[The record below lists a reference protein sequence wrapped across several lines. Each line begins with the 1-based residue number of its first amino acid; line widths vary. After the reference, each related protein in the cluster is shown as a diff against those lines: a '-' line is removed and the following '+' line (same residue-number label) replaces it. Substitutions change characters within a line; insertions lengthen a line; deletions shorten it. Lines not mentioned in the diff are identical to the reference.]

1 MRIVAAG
8 LAALVSTASIIEY
21 DIPTAR
27 SAPHGIVA
35 APNGVIWFAEIG
47 GNRLGRF
54 DPRIERF
61 KEWKIPTEASR
72 PHGITWGGGEGR
84 GPNGRLYITEQA
96 VGKIAVFDP
105 RTETF
110 VEYELPTP
118 GSGPGMIVEGPDSA
132 IWFTEQR
139 GNRIG
144 RLDPKTGRITEFP
157 VPTPAANPAG
167 IVASP
172 GENAIYFAELEA
184 NKLGRLDIATGQIEE
199 FPTPTPGSGVRQ
211 LAIDRNGG
219 VWMTYYRAGKV
230 ARFDPATRTF
240 REHDAPG
247 GAQSAPFAI
256 GVDTAGHVWF
266 SQFALDLNDLVELD
280 PASGRMTSTRI
291 PSSPALVRQLTVDA
305 RNSVWY
311 ANNAQGRIGRVVP

>member
-8 LAALVSTASIIEY
+8 LVALVFTASIIEY
-21 DIPTAR
+21 DIPTPR

-47 GNRLGRF
+47 SNRLGRF

-61 KEWKIPTEASR
+61 KEWTIPTNGSR
-72 PHGITWGGGEGR
+72 PHGIAWGGD
-84 GPNGRLYITEQA
+84 GRLYITEQA

-105 RTETF
+105 RSETF
-110 VEYELPTP
+110 TEYAVPTP

-144 RLDPKTGRITEFP
+144 RLDPKTGQITEFP
-157 VPTPAANPAG
+157 VPTPAANLAG
-167 IVASP
+167 IVASRA
-172 GENAIYFAELEA
+172 ENAIYFAELEA
-184 NKLGRLDIATGQIEE
+184 SKLGRLDIATGQIEE
-199 FPTPTPGSGVRQ
+199 FPTPTTGSGVRQ
-211 LAIDRNGG
+211 LAIDRTGG
-219 VWMTYYRAGKV
+219 IWMTYYRAGKV

-240 REHDAPG
+240 REHDSPG
-247 GAQSAPFAI
+247 GAQSSPFAI

-280 PASGRMTSTRI
+280 PASGRMTSARI
-291 PSSPALVRQLTVDA
+291 PSSPALVRQLTVDY

-311 ANNAQGRIGRVVP
+311 ANNAQGRIGRVIP

>member
-1 MRIVAAG
+1 MRFVTAG
-8 LAALVSTASIIEY
+8 LAALVATASIIEY
-21 DIPTAR
+21 DIPTPR

-47 GNRLGRF
+47 SNRLGRF

-61 KEWKIPTEASR
+61 KEWELPTKASR
-72 PHGITWGGGEGR
+72 PHGIAWGGGGD
-84 GPNGRLYITEQA
+84 GRLYITEQA

-110 VEYELPTP
+110 TEYDVPTP

-132 IWFTEQR
+132 IWFTELR
-139 GNRIG
+139 ANRIG

-157 VPTPAANPAG
+157 VPTAAATLAG
-167 IVASP
+167 IVASRA
-172 GENAIYFAELEA
+172 ENAIYFTELEA
-184 NKLGRLDIATGQIEE
+184 NKLGRLDVATGRIEE
-199 FPTPTPGSGVRQ
+199 FPTPTAGSGVRQ
-211 LAIDRNGG
+211 LAIDPTGG
-219 VWMTYYRAGKV
+219 IWMTYYRAGKV

-240 REHDAPG
+240 KEHDTPG
-247 GAQSAPFAI
+247 GAKSAPFAI

-280 PASGRMTSTRI
+280 PASGRMTSVRI
-291 PSSPALVRQLTVDA
+291 PSSPALVRQLTVDR

>member
-1 MRIVAAG
+1 MRIAAAG
-8 LAALVSTASIIEY
+8 LVALVFTASIIEY
-21 DIPTAR
+21 DIPTPR

-47 GNRLGRF
+47 SNRLGRF

-61 KEWKIPTEASR
+61 KEWTIPTNGSR
-72 PHGITWGGGEGR
+72 PYGLAWGGGGIAT
-84 GPNGRLYITEQA
+84 GRLYITEQA

-105 RTETF
+105 RLETF
-110 VEYELPTP
+110 TEYDVPTP

-139 GNRIG
+139 ANRIG
-144 RLDPKTGRITEFP
+144 RLDPRTGQITEFP
-157 VPTPAANPAG
+157 VPTPAANLAG
-167 IVASP
+167 IVAARA
-172 GENAIYFAELEA
+172 ENAIYFAELEA
-184 NKLGRLDIATGQIEE
+184 SKLGRLDIATGQIEE
-199 FPTPTPGSGVRQ
+199 FPTPTTRSGVRQ
-211 LAIDRNGG
+211 LAIDRTGG
-219 VWMTYYRAGKV
+219 IWMTYYRAGKV

-280 PASGRMTSTRI
+280 PASGRMTSVRI
-291 PSSPALVRQLTVDA
+291 PSSPALVRQLTVDG

>member
-8 LAALVSTASIIEY
+8 IVALVFIPSIIEY
-21 DIPTAR
+21 EIPTAR

-47 GNRLGRF
+47 ANRLGRF

-61 KEWKIPTEASR
+61 KEWKIPTDASR
-72 PHGITWGGGEGR
+72 PHGIAWAGD
-84 GPNGRLYITEQA
+84 RLFITEQA

-105 RTETF
+105 RAETF
-110 VEYELPTP
+110 VEYDIPTP
-118 GSGPGMIVEGPDSA
+118 GSGPAMIVEGPDSA

-157 VPTPAANPAG
+157 VPTPAANLAG
-167 IVASP
+167 IVASRA
-172 GENAIYFAELEA
+172 ENAIYFAELEA
-184 NKLGRLDIATGQIEE
+184 HKLGRLEIPTGRIEE
-199 FPTPTPGSGVRQ
+199 FPTPTPASGVRQ
-211 LAIDRNGG
+211 LAIDRNGAI
-219 VWMTYYRAGKV
+219 WMTYYRAGKV